1 MIVRTGGLDDPQVI
15 ALLELHAREMSDHS
29 PPGTCHFLDLS
40 GLKTPDISFLSA
52 WDGDTLLGVG
62 ALKQLDPQ
70 SGEVKSM
77 RVTAAARGRG
87 VGFAILDHIAGVARD
102 RGYTALKLET
112 GTGPLFEAA
121 HALYRRYGFA
131 PCPPFAG
138 YVETDFNRFYALDLP
153 EPQFQ

>member
-1 MIVRTGGLDDPQVI
+1 MIIRSGGLDEPQVI
-15 ALLELHAREMSDHS
+15 ALLDLHAREMSDHS

-40 GLKTPDISFLSA
+40 GLRTPDITFLSA

-62 ALKQLDPQ
+62 AVKALGDGT
-70 SGEVKSM
+70 GEVKSM
-77 RVTAAARGRG
+77 RTAAGATGRG
-87 VGFAILDHIAGVARD
+87 TGATILRHIIALAQV

-112 GTGPLFEAA
+112 GTGPLFDAA

-138 YVETDFNRFYALDLP
+138 YVETDFNRFYALDLSA
-153 EPQFQ
+153 PQFQ

>member
-1 MIVRTGGLDDPQVI
+1 MMIRTGQLDDPQVI

-40 GLKTPDISFLSA
+40 GLKTPDITFLSA

-62 ALKQLDPQ
+62 ALKQLDPLT
-70 SGEVKSM
+70 GEVKSM
-77 RVTAAARGRG
+77 RATAAARGRG
-87 VGFAILDHIAGVARD
+87 VGFAILDHIVGLARD

-112 GTGPLFEAA
+112 GTGPLFDAA

-138 YVETDFNRFYALDLP
+138 YVESDFNRFYALDLSA
-153 EPQFQ
+153 PQLQ

>member
-1 MIVRTGGLDDPQVI
+1 MIRTGGLDAPQVI

-40 GLKTPDISFLSA
+40 GLKTPDITFLSA

-62 ALKQLDPQ
+62 ALKQLDPLT
-70 SGEVKSM
+70 GEVKSM
-77 RVTAAARGRG
+77 RATPVARGRG
-87 VGFAILDHIAGVARD
+87 AGFAILDHIVGLARD
-102 RGYTALKLET
+102 RSYTALKLET

-121 HALYRRYGFA
+121 HALYRRYGFV

-138 YVETDFNRFYALDLP
+138 YVETDFNRFYALDLT
-153 EPQFQ
+153 

>member
-1 MIVRTGGLDDPQVI
+1 MIIRTGQLDDPQVV

-62 ALKQLDPQ
+62 ALKQLDRVT
-70 SGEVKSM
+70 GEIKSM
-77 RVTAAARGRG
+77 RATAAARGRG
-87 VGFAILDHIAGVARD
+87 VGFAILDHIVGLARN

-121 HALYRRYGFA
+121 HALYRRYGFV
-131 PCPPFAG
+131 PCPPFAD
-138 YVETDFNRFYALDLP
+138 YVETDFNRFYVMPLKVA
-153 EPQFQ
+153 

>member
-1 MIVRTGGLDDPQVI
+1 MIIRTGGLDDPQVI

-40 GLKTPDISFLSA
+40 GLKTPDITFLSA

-62 ALKQLDPQ
+62 ALRQLDALT
-70 SGEVKSM
+70 GEVKSM

-87 VGFAILDHIAGVARD
+87 VGFAILDHIVGLARD

-121 HALYRRYGFA
+121 HALYRRYGFG

-138 YVETDFNRFYALDLP
+138 YVETDFNRFYALELP
-153 EPQFQ
+153 APQFQ

>member
-1 MIVRTGGLDDPQVI
+1 MIIRNGQLDDPQVI

-40 GLKTPDISFLSA
+40 GLKTPDICFLNA

-62 ALKQLDPQ
+62 ALKQLNPLT
-70 SGEVKSM
+70 GEVKSM
-77 RVTAAARGRG
+77 RATADARGRG
-87 VGFAILDHIAGVARD
+87 VGFAILDHIVGLARN

-138 YVETDFNRFYALDLP
+138 YVETEFNRFYALDLTTA
-153 EPQFQ
+153 

>member
-1 MIVRTGGLDDPQVI
+1 MTIRTGGLDDPQVI
-15 ALLELHAREMSDHS
+15 ALLDLHAREMSDHS

-40 GLKTPDISFLSA
+40 GLQTTDITFLSA

-62 ALKQLDPQ
+62 ALKQLDPLT
-70 SGEVKSM
+70 GEVKSM
-77 RVTAAARGRG
+77 RVTADARGRG
-87 VGFAILDHIAGVARD
+87 VGFAILDHIVALARD
-102 RGYTALKLET
+102 RRYTALKLET

-138 YVETDFNRFYALDLP
+138 YVETKFNRFYALALMAA
-153 EPQFQ
+153 